1 MSENTMFDWALYYA
15 ALGLKVFPI
24 KPGQKSPPMV
34 ADWPKA
40 ATADPAALSAW
51 WGRWPGA
58 NLGVVMGGGLVDIET
73 DVKPE
78 ANGEQSL
85 AAWANSARVAIPP
98 TWSFKSGGGGVHRLF
113 RCAGDIPSKVNILPA
128 VDIRGGSGYAVFPPS
143 VHPSGVRYEWL
154 PGCSPTDLPG
164 GPAPVP
170 PELFFLLAEDNKA
183 PLEVPAEIIEGNRND
198 TLFRLACKLRQT
210 GLEEEEILGAVR
222 TLNERRCSPPL
233 DDAEIETICRQAA
246 GYKAGDLPGA
256 APATTGPLLVPMTDV
271 EAKEARYLISPY
283 LPRGMMT
290 IMGGVSGSGKTY
302 LALSWAAAI
311 SNGQRLPFQDLTS
324 PAPPRGYVY
333 YFTQENDPNVIL
345 RPRLDLMGA
354 DLSKIF
360 IQASSGVTYDRLTLN
375 DPRLEIAAGQ
385 YPPTLIVFDPIQS
398 YLGGGVDMN
407 KAERVRP
414 VLDWLGDYAKRH
426 DCAVILV
433 SHMSKPGK
441 GESSALDRLLG
452 SSDFRNAARS
462 IIVVGRDP
470 EDKETRV
477 FAHGKNS
484 IGEPG
489 ASQKYHISGAGVTY
503 DGPCDLTADEIIK
516 QSATARNKPAVTL
529 SNAMQLLQN
538 IMEPDGYVT
547 LEDVEAMKAGAGIA
561 KSTLYDARKELA
573 IRSISIG
580 QPPNRKTWWLRGDV
594 DVEKFKRDKGSL

>member
-1 MSENTMFDWALYYA
+1 MLDWAHYYA
-15 ALGLKVFPI
+15 ALGLRVFPI

-34 ADWPKA
+34 SDWPKA

-51 WGRWPGA
+51 WERWPGA
-58 NLGVVMGGGLVDIET
+58 NLGIVMGGGLVDIET
-73 DVKPE
+73 DVKPG
-78 ANGEQSL
+78 ADGEQSL
-85 AAWANSARVAIPP
+85 AAWATSARVTIPP

-113 RCAGDIPSKVNILPA
+113 RCAGDIPNKVNILPA

-143 VHPSGVRYEWL
+143 VHPSGGRYEWL
-154 PGCSPTDLPG
+154 PGYSPADLPG

-198 TLFRLACKLRQT
+198 TLFRLACKLRQA
-210 GLEEEEILGAVR
+210 GLEEAEILGAVR

-256 APATTGPLLVPMTDV
+256 TLSTAGPLLVPMTTV
-271 EAKEARYLISPY
+271 EPKTASYLISPY
-283 LPRGMMT
+283 LPRGMLA
-290 IMGGVSGSGKTY
+290 IMGGISGSGKTY

-311 SNGQRLPFQDLTS
+311 SNGQRLPFQDWTS
-324 PAPPRGYVY
+324 PAPPSGYVY
-333 YFTQENDPNVIL
+333 YFTQENDPNTVI
-345 RPRLDLMGA
+345 RPRLDLLGA
-354 DLSKIF
+354 DLSKILVMPC
-360 IQASSGVTYDRLTLN
+360 SGTTYDRLTLN
-375 DPRLEIAAGQ
+375 DPRLEAMAAQ
-385 YPPTLIVFDPIQS
+385 YPPTLIIFDPIQS

-426 DCAVILV
+426 DCTVVLI

-462 IIVVGRDP
+462 IVVVGRDP

-503 DGPCDLTADEIIK
+503 DGPCDLTADDIIK
-516 QSATARNKPAVTL
+516 QSAAARNKPAITL

-538 IMEPDGYVT
+538 LLEPDGYAT
-547 LEDVEAMKAGAGIA
+547 LEDVEKLQAGAGI
-561 KSTLYDARKELA
+561 SNGTLYNARKELA
-573 IRSISIG
+573 IKSISIG
-580 QPPNRKTWWLRGDV
+580 QPPNRKTWWLRYDV
-594 DVEKFKRDKGSL
+594 DVEKFKGDRSL